1 LSKHIASAN
10 ERASLVVIE
19 AVVLIPIVGGI
30 LGYAA
35 TFLPVPDWLQRALV
49 IAALIIV
56 AAPYFRMIRNLR
68 K

>member
-1 LSKHIASAN
+1 M
-10 ERASLVVIE
+10 
-19 AVVLIPIVGGI
+19 LIPIVGGI